1 MLILLTLWQALQA
14 FLVILAFATTVLR
27 CWVRVKLGRHRITLP
42 DYLVIVGWFCTVG
55 WFACSVTALRLEHD
69 RPLTGPELLSD
80 SVEYLTVRLTKLPC
94 CRRR

>member
-1 MLILLTLWQALQA
+1 MLTLWQALQA
-14 FLVILAFATTVLR
+14 FLVIVAFATTVLR

-80 SVEYLTVRLTKLPC
+80 SVEYLTVRFTKLLC
-94 CRRR
+94 YRLR